1 MQFFAKSQKFDLLDV
16 EKYKYDSGLI
26 FSSYGILR
34 GNGEIIKKSKDYIY
48 LDHGFFNSSKRR
60 FAENMQTKVNSL
72 NGYFRVIKNDL
83 YFNQNFN
90 EIDKNRFLKLNITLE
105 KPVKNGEYI
114 ILSEPSLNT
123 LEFNKI
129 SEWTNNTCEE
139 LKKFTD
145 RKIIIHNKFS
155 KVPLTALLNRAY
167 AFVSYQST
175 AGFLSI
181 IKGVPSFFTHESLKK
196 HGNIK
201 DIENVSLN
209 YNLLYLAANS
219 QWKLSEFFSN
229 EFNEYLANLLD
240 T

>member
-155 KVPLTALLNRAY
+155 KVPLAALLNRAY